1 MTWTTWLGNFYI
13 MPTNRRSSMAVTKEE
28 RQRIIEALQSGRTV
42 HEVAASFHR
51 SRTTVSGIRLEAGLA
66 GEPPLAVLTRR
77 EVADGCREA
86 SLARSRREGFYGL
99 PLTLREKTGRH

>member
-1 MTWTTWLGNFYI
+1 M
-13 MPTNRRSSMAVTKEE
+13 TKEE
-28 RQRIIEALQSGRTV
+28 RHRIIEALQSGRTV

-66 GEPPLAVLTRR
+66 GEPTMAILTRQ

-86 SLARSRREGFYGL
+86 ILARSRREGFYGL
-99 PLTLREKTGRH
+99 PMPLREKTGRR